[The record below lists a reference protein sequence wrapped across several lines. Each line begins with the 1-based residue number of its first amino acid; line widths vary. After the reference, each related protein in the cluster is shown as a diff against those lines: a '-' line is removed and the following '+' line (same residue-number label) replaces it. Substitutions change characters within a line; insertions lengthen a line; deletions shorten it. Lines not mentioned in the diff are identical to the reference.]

1 MLHYDVLKDKNVL
14 ITGVT
19 GGVGANI
26 AKELLNRGCNLFI
39 TGRNRI
45 KLKEISSEL
54 SETLIVYGG
63 GGSSIVKN
71 TVYHRPCDL
80 SNTSNV
86 LSLIA
91 DVREV
96 FDNID
101 ILVNSAGIFPV
112 KDFVD
117 LNLDDYN
124 KCINVNL
131 TAPFLLINEFVKEMI
146 KNKWGRIINIA
157 SSSAYSGSPKT
168 SIYCASKHALLGMS
182 RSIYQEFKSDNV
194 RVLTIS
200 PGSIQTEMGRRVEE
214 LGQDYDTF
222 INPEE
227 LAEYVV
233 YISSFDKEMISEEV
247 RLNRLIIR

>member
-1 MLHYDVLKDKNVL
+1 MSNYDVLKNKNVL

-19 GGVGANI
+19 GGVGLSI
-26 AKELLNRGCNLFI
+26 ARELLDKGCNLFI
-39 TGRNRI
+39 TGQNRI
-45 KLKEISSEL
+45 KLKEISNEL
-54 SETLIVYGG
+54 SETLMVYGG
-63 GGSSIVKN
+63 GASSMVKN
-71 TVYHRPCDL
+71 NVYHRACDL

-86 LSLIA
+86 LSLID

-117 LNLDDYN
+117 LDLDDYN

-131 TAPFLLINEFVKEMI
+131 TAPFLLINEFVRDMI

-157 SSSAYSGSPKT
+157 SSSAYIGSPKT

-200 PGSIQTEMGRRVEE
+200 PGSIQTEMGRKVEE

-222 INPEE
+222 INPKE

-233 YISSFDKEMISEEV
+233 YVSSFDKEMISEEV